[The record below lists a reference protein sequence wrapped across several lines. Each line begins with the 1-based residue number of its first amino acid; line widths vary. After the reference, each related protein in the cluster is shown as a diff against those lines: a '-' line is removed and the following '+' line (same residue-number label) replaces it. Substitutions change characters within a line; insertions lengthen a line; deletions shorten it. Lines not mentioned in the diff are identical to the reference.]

1 MPVQRR
7 AYVIGLLGPVI
18 QAIGLIWQGLHLLI
32 VHWSL
37 PLSPRH
43 LMYEPGILLIV
54 VGFIVSLV
62 CVPVAIEVAQA
73 RKQDVEIPV
82 YEPEL
87 QTGRAP
93 AHSYSGSG
101 RRHAG

>member
-18 QAIGLIWQGLHLLI
+18 QAIGLVWQALHLLI
-32 VHWSL
+32 VHWSV
-37 PLSPRH
+37 PLSTRH

-54 VGFIVSLV
+54 VGLIVSIV
-62 CVPVAIEVAQA
+62 CIPVAIEVAQA
-73 RKQDVEIPV
+73 NERDVEIQV
-82 YEPEL
+82 YEPEP
-87 QTGRAP
+87 QTGHAP
-93 AHSYSGSG
+93 AHGYSG